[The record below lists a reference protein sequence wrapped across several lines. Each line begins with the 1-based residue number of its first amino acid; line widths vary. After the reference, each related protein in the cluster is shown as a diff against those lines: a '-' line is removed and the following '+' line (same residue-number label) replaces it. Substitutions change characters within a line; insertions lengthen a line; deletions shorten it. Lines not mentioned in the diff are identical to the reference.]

1 MHSDLMLAAGEETGK
16 FVRVSLFDAHVMS
29 IYTRSK
35 QILSKSSRYRLKK
48 RYRFATQYS
57 GRTIRCRT
65 SYCPRTTKGFTM
77 ELPSAPR
84 NPVAVISIFK
94 IAAFDVRRETKVPE
108 KQPASAA
115 RFRKFACEPSH
126 QGRGIGTRLL
136 KHVFEVA
143 ASDLGCDVIWCDARL
158 ATAEWY
164 ERRGMS
170 RFGEFLQGRLPYV
183 RMKASLSH

>member
-1 MHSDLMLAAGEETGK
+1 MSKGHTKISGAMVLKPSTD
-16 FVRVSLFDAHVMS
+16 RHHVK
-29 IYTRSK
+29 IK
-35 QILSKSSRYRLKK
+35 QISPDETVPLRHTVLWPSHPVSHVL
-48 RYRFATQYS
+48 
-57 GRTIRCRT
+57 
-65 SYCPRTTKGFTM
+65 
-77 ELPSAPR
+77 LPEDNQGSHYGASLPHGDH
-84 NPVAVISIFK
+84 PIAVISVFK
-94 IAAFDVRRETKVPE
+94 EPLPCDVTQEAKLLDSER
-108 KQPASAA
+108 PAVAA

-170 RFGEFLQGRLPYV
+170 RFGEIFHKGDIPYV
-183 RMKASLSH
+183 RMKASLNH